1 MLVIGLDVGTT
12 GTKAVVVDEKGNVL
26 SGGYKEYGL
35 VSVYGRVTQNAN
47 DWWDAC
53 KYAIREAV
61 SKINNP
67 GEIGAISLSTQGS
80 SMVPVD
86 SEGAPLYDVITWM
99 DTRSKAEADELAEA
113 VGAERI
119 YRKCGW
125 QVSPVLDAAKLIW
138 LRKNEKDVFQ
148 KADCF
153 ISTLEFINMH
163 LTGRKVIDPTNA
175 AIRQLFNIETGD
187 WDDEILSACGIT
199 RERLPEVMAVGDEVG
214 CLTEEAARELG
225 LSTSVKVYNGAHD
238 QYCASLGSGA
248 VECGDMLLATGT
260 TWVVLGITPK
270 LLYTESHI
278 CPGIHPAKNAYGA
291 MASIVSAGSALN
303 WYKKIIG
310 DDFKTID
317 IEAAKRAEQAKDLF
331 VLPYVCG
338 AGFPH
343 GLPELRGSMFGLDV
357 GHDKFHIA
365 RAVMEG
371 VAFEAAGVLSEF
383 AAQGMKIDKL
393 MMTGGAARSNLW
405 SQIVGYVTGC
415 DIYRMNE
422 PETCCV
428 GAAMTAAVGLGI
440 FRDYDDCRSS
450 MVKREKLELPDSS
463 MRDFYREKADR
474 YNKLVSAVKSIGN
487 I

>member
-12 GTKAVVVDEKGNVL
+12 GTKAVVVNERGEVL
-26 SGGYKEYGL
+26 SGGYNEYGL

-47 DWWDAC
+47 DWWNAAC
-53 KYAIREAV
+53 TAIKEAV
-61 SKINNP
+61 QKIEDP
-67 GEIGAISLSTQGS
+67 SEITAISLSTQGS

-86 SEGAPLYDVITWM
+86 EKGEPIYDVITWM
-99 DTRSKAEADELAEA
+99 DTRSKSEADELSAA
-113 VGAERI
+113 IGAEKI

-138 LRKNEKDVFQ
+138 LRKNEKDIFA

-187 WDDEILSACGIT
+187 WDDELLSSAGIT
-199 RERLPEVMAVGDEVG
+199 RERLPEVLPVGAEVG
-214 CLTEEAARELG
+214 NLTSEAANILG
-225 LSTSVKVYNGAHD
+225 LSTDVKVYNGAHD

-248 VECGDMLLATGT
+248 VEVGDMLLATGT
-260 TWVVLGITPK
+260 TWVVLGITPE
-270 LLYTESHI
+270 LLYTDSHI
-278 CPGIHPAKNAYGA
+278 SPGIHPAGAYGA

-303 WYKKIIG
+303 WYKKNIIG
-310 DDFKTID
+310 DSFKVID
-317 IEAAKRAEQAKDLF
+317 EEAAKRRDEAKDIF
-331 VLPYVCG
+331 ILPYVCG

-383 AAQGMKIDKL
+383 AAQGMRIDKL
-393 MMTGGAARSNLW
+393 MMTGGAARSTLW
-405 SQIVGYVTGC
+405 SEIVGYVTGC

-428 GAAMTAAVGLGI
+428 GAAMTAALGI
-440 FRDYDDCRSS
+440 GMFSDYDECRSA
-450 MVKREKLELPDSS
+450 MVKREKLELTDSS
-463 MRDFYREKADR
+463 AREFYAEKLAR
-474 YNKLVSAVKSIGN
+474 YTNLVSQVKALKY
-487 I
+487 

>member
-12 GTKAVVVDEKGNVL
+12 GTKAVVVNENGQVL

-35 VSVYGRVTQNAN
+35 VSVYGRVTQKAD
-47 DWWDAC
+47 DWWDAAQF
-53 KYAIREAV
+53 AINEAV
-61 SKINNP
+61 KAIDNP
-67 GEIGAISLSTQGS
+67 QDIVAISLSTQGS

-86 SEGAPLYDVITWM
+86 EKGQPIYDVITWM
-99 DTRSKAEADELAEA
+99 DTRSKAEAEELSNAI
-113 VGAERI
+113 GAEKI

-138 LRKNEKDVFQ
+138 LRKNEKEVFA

-187 WDDEILSACGIT
+187 WDDELLSAAGVT
-199 RERLPEVMAVGDEVG
+199 RERLPEVLPVGAFVG
-214 CLTEEAARELG
+214 NLTEEAAKALN
-225 LSTSVKVYNGAHD
+225 LSTDVKVYNGAHD

-248 VECGDMLLATGT
+248 VEVGDMLLATGT
-260 TWVVLGITPK
+260 TWVVLGITPD
-270 LLYTESHI
+270 LLYTDSHI
-278 CPGIHPAKNAYGA
+278 SPGIHPAGAYGA

-303 WYKKIIG
+303 WYKKNVIG
-310 DDFKTID
+310 DSFKVID
-317 IEAAKRAEQAKDLF
+317 EEAAKRRDEAKDLF

-343 GLPELRGSMFGLDV
+343 GMPELRGAMFGLDV

-365 RAVMEG
+365 RAAMEG
-371 VAFEAAGVLSEF
+371 VAFEAAGVLAEF

-393 MMTGGAARSNLW
+393 MMTGGAARSRLW
-405 SQIVGYVTGC
+405 SEIVGYVTGC

-428 GAAMTAAVGLGI
+428 GAAMTAAVGVGM
-440 FRDYDDCRSS
+440 FKDYDECRAA
-450 MVKREKLELPDSS
+450 MVKREKLELPDDS
-463 MRDFYREKADR
+463 MREFYKEKLER
-474 YNKLVSAVKSIGN
+474 YNKLVSQVKN
-487 I
+487 IKY

>member
-12 GTKAVVVDEKGNVL
+12 GTKAVVVNERGQVL

-47 DWWDAC
+47 DWWDAAQF
-53 KYAIREAV
+53 AINEAV
-61 SKINNP
+61 SKIDNKD
-67 GEIGAISLSTQGS
+67 EIVAISLSTQGS

-86 SEGAPLYDVITWM
+86 EKGEPIYDVITWM
-99 DTRSKAEADELAEA
+99 DTRSKAEADELSAA
-113 VGAERI
+113 IGAEKI

-138 LRKNEKDVFQ
+138 LRKNEKEIFA

-187 WDDEILSACGIT
+187 WDDELLSAAGVT
-199 RERLPEVMAVGDEVG
+199 RERLPEVLPVGALVG
-214 CLTEEAARELG
+214 NLTEEAAKALN
-225 LSTSVKVYNGAHD
+225 LSTNVKVYNGAHD

-248 VECGDMLLATGT
+248 VEVGDMLLATGT
-260 TWVVLGITPK
+260 TWVVLGITPD
-270 LLYTESHI
+270 LLYTDSHI
-278 CPGIHPAKNAYGA
+278 SPGIHPTGAYGA

-303 WYKKIIG
+303 WYKKNIIG
-310 DDFKTID
+310 DSFKVID
-317 IEAAKRAEQAKDLF
+317 EEAAKRRDEAKDLF

-365 RAVMEG
+365 RATMEG

-393 MMTGGAARSNLW
+393 MMTGGAARSKLW
-405 SQIVGYVTGC
+405 SEIVGYVTGC

-428 GAAMTAAVGLGI
+428 GAAMTAAVGVGM
-440 FRDYDDCRSS
+440 FSDYDECRTA
-450 MVKREKLELPDSS
+450 MVKREKLELTDDSA
-463 MRDFYREKADR
+463 REFYREKLER
-474 YNKLVSAVKSIGN
+474 YNKLVVQVKAIEY
-487 I
+487 

>member
-12 GTKAVVVDEKGNVL
+12 GTKAVVVDGNGKVL
-26 SGGYKEYGL
+26 GGGYKEYGL
-35 VSVYGRVTQNAN
+35 VSVYGRVTQRAE
-47 DWWDAC
+47 DWWDAA
-53 KYAIREAV
+53 KFAIREAV
-61 SKINNP
+61 KTVDASDIA
-67 GEIGAISLSTQGS
+67 AISLSTQGS

-86 SEGAPLYDVITWM
+86 KNGEPIYDVITWM
-99 DTRSKAEADELAEA
+99 DTRSKQEAEELADA

-138 LRKNEKDVFQ
+138 LCQHENEVFAQ
-148 KADCF
+148 ADCF
-153 ISTLEFINMH
+153 ITTLEFINMH

-187 WDDEILSACGIT
+187 WDDEILSACSIT
-199 RERLPEVMAVGDEVG
+199 RERLPEVLPVGALVG
-214 CLTEEAARELG
+214 NLTEAAAEELG
-225 LSTSVKVYNGAHD
+225 LSTKVQVFNGAHD

-248 VECGDMLLATGT
+248 VEVGDMLLATGT
-260 TWVVLGITPK
+260 TWVVLGVTPG

-278 CPGIHPAKNAYGA
+278 SPGIHPAPGAYGA

-303 WYKKIIG
+303 WFKGIIG
-310 DDFKTID
+310 DNFKTID
-317 IEAAKRAEQAKDLF
+317 EEAAKRAEEAKDLF

-371 VAFEAAGVLSEF
+371 VAFEAKGVLDEF
-383 AAQGMKIDKL
+383 ARQGMKIDKL
-393 MMTGGAARSNLW
+393 MMTGGAARSRLW
-405 SQIVGYVTGC
+405 SEIVGYVTGC

-422 PETCCV
+422 PETCCI
-428 GAAMTAAVGLGI
+428 GAAMTAAVGAGM
-440 FRDYDDCRSS
+440 FSSYDECRSA
-450 MVKREKLELPDSS
+450 MVKREKLELKDDA
-463 MRDFYREKADR
+463 MREFYREKYAR
-474 YNKLVSAVKSIGN
+474 YTSLVDQVKKIKY
-487 I
+487 

>member
-12 GTKAVVVDEKGNVL
+12 GTKAVVVNERGQVL

-47 DWWDAC
+47 DWWDAAQF
-53 KYAIREAV
+53 AINEAV
-61 SKINNP
+61 SKIDNKD
-67 GEIGAISLSTQGS
+67 EIVAISLSTQGS

-86 SEGAPLYDVITWM
+86 EKGEPIYDVITWM
-99 DTRSKAEADELAEA
+99 DTRSKAEADELSATI
-113 VGAERI
+113 GAEKI

-138 LRKNEKDVFQ
+138 LRKNEKDVFA

-187 WDDEILSACGIT
+187 WDDELLSAAGVT
-199 RERLPEVMAVGDEVG
+199 RERLPEVLPVGALVG
-214 CLTEEAARELG
+214 NLTEEAAKALN
-225 LSTSVKVYNGAHD
+225 LSTNVKVYNGAHD

-248 VECGDMLLATGT
+248 VEVGDMLLATGT
-260 TWVVLGITPK
+260 TWVVLGITPD
-270 LLYTESHI
+270 LLYTDSHI
-278 CPGIHPAKNAYGA
+278 SPGIHPAGAYGA

-303 WYKKIIG
+303 WYKKNIIG
-310 DDFKTID
+310 DSFKVID
-317 IEAAKRAEQAKDLF
+317 EEAAKRRDEAKDLF

-365 RAVMEG
+365 RAAMEG
-371 VAFEAAGVLSEF
+371 VAFEAAGVLAEF

-393 MMTGGAARSNLW
+393 MMTGGAARSRLW
-405 SQIVGYVTGC
+405 SEIVGYVTGC
-415 DIYRMNE
+415 DIYRMDE

-428 GAAMTAAVGLGI
+428 GAAMTAAVGVGM
-440 FRDYDDCRSS
+440 FRDYDECRAA
-450 MVKREKLELPDSS
+450 MVKREKLELNDGSA
-463 MRDFYREKADR
+463 REFYREKLER
-474 YNKLVSAVKSIGN
+474 YNKLVSQVKTIEY
-487 I
+487 

>member
-12 GTKAVVVDEKGNVL
+12 GTKAVVVNENGQVL

-35 VSVYGRVTQNAN
+35 VSIYGRVTQNAN
-47 DWWDAC
+47 DWWDAAC
-53 KYAIREAV
+53 FAIKEAV
-61 SKINNP
+61 SKIDDP
-67 GEIGAISLSTQGS
+67 EEIVAISLSTQGS

-86 SEGAPLYDVITWM
+86 SDGDPIYDVITWM
-99 DTRSKAEADELAEA
+99 DTRSKTEAEELANA
-113 VGAERI
+113 IGAEKI

-138 LRKNEKDVFQ
+138 LRKNENSVFAN
-148 KADCF
+148 ADCF

-187 WDDEILSACGIT
+187 WDDELLSAAGIT
-199 RERLPEVMAVGDEVG
+199 RERLPEVLPVGALVG
-214 CLTEEAARELG
+214 NLTEEAAVILG
-225 LSTSVKVYNGAHD
+225 LSTNVKVYNGAHD

-248 VECGDMLLATGT
+248 VEVGDMLLATGT
-260 TWVVLGITPK
+260 TWVVLGITPE
-270 LLYTESHI
+270 LLYTSSHI
-278 CPGIHPAKNAYGA
+278 SPGIHPAGAYGA

-303 WYKKIIG
+303 WYKKNVIG
-310 DDFKTID
+310 DSFKTID
-317 IEAAKRAEQAKDLF
+317 EEAAQRKDSAKDLF

-357 GHDKFHIA
+357 GHDKFDIA
-365 RAVMEG
+365 RTTMEG

-383 AAQGMKIDKL
+383 AAQGMHIDKL
-393 MMTGGAARSNLW
+393 MMTGGAARSRLW
-405 SQIVGYVTGC
+405 SEIVGYVTGC

-428 GAAMTAAVGLGI
+428 GAAMTAAVGVGM
-440 FRDYDDCRSS
+440 FKDYDECRAA
-450 MVKREKLELPDSS
+450 MVKREKLELPDDS
-463 MRDFYREKADR
+463 MRLFYAEKLAR
-474 YNKLVSAVKSIGN
+474 YNKLVAQVKAIEY
-487 I
+487 

>member
-12 GTKAVVVDEKGNVL
+12 GTKAVVVNENGQVL

-35 VSVYGRVTQNAN
+35 VSVYGRVTQKAD
-47 DWWDAC
+47 DWWDAAC
-53 KYAIREAV
+53 FAIKEAV
-61 SKINNP
+61 SKIDNKND
-67 GEIGAISLSTQGS
+67 IVAISLSTQGS
-80 SMVPVD
+80 SMVPVN
-86 SEGAPLYDVITWM
+86 EKGEPIYDVITWM
-99 DTRSKAEADELAEA
+99 DTRSKAEAEELADA

-138 LRKNEKDVFQ
+138 LRKNEKEVFAL
-148 KADCF
+148 ADCF
-153 ISTLEFINMH
+153 ITTLEFINMH
-163 LTGRKVIDPTNA
+163 LTGRRVIDPTNA

-187 WDDEILSACGIT
+187 WDDEILSAAGIT
-199 RERLPEVMAVGDEVG
+199 RERLPEVLPVGAFVG
-214 CLTEEAARELG
+214 NLTSEAARELG
-225 LSTSVKVYNGAHD
+225 LSVDVKVYNGAHD

-248 VECGDMLLATGT
+248 VETGDMLLATGT
-260 TWVVLGITPK
+260 TWVVLGITPE

-278 CPGIHPAKNAYGA
+278 SPGIHPAGAYGA

-303 WYKKIIG
+303 WYKKNVIG
-310 DDFKTID
+310 DSFKTID
-317 IEAAKRAEQAKDLF
+317 EEASKRMAEAKDLF

-343 GLPELRGSMFGLDV
+343 GRPELRGSMFGLDV

-365 RAVMEG
+365 RAAMEG

-393 MMTGGAARSNLW
+393 MMTGGAARSDLW
-405 SQIVGYVTGC
+405 SEIVGYVTGC
-415 DIYRMNE
+415 EIYRMNE

-428 GAAMTAAVGLGI
+428 GAAMTAAVGAGI
-440 FRDYDDCRSS
+440 FDSYDSCRAS
-450 MVKREKLELPDSS
+450 MVKREKLTLTDNTQRE
-463 MRDFYREKADR
+463 FYAEKLQR
-474 YNKLVSAVKSIGN
+474 YNKLVSQVKKIDF
-487 I
+487 

>member
-12 GTKAVVVDEKGNVL
+12 GTKAVVVDESGRVL
-26 SGGYKEYGL
+26 GGGYKEYGL

-47 DWWDAC
+47 DWWDAA
-53 KYAIREAV
+53 KFAIREAV
-61 SKINNP
+61 KAIDDPS
-67 GEIGAISLSTQGS
+67 EIKAISLSTQGS
-80 SMVPVD
+80 SMVPVN
-86 SEGAPLYDVITWM
+86 EAGEPIYDVITWM
-99 DTRSKAEADELAEA
+99 DTRSKQEAEELAAA
-113 VGAERI
+113 VGAEKI

-138 LRKNEKDVFQ
+138 LRRNENEVFS
-148 KADCF
+148 ATDCF

-199 RERLPEVMAVGDEVG
+199 RERLPEVLPVGALVG
-214 CLTEEAARELG
+214 NLTEDAARELG
-225 LSTSVKVYNGAHD
+225 LSRDVKVYNGAHD

-248 VECGDMLLATGT
+248 VEIGDMLLATGT
-260 TWVVLGITPK
+260 TWVVLGVTPA

-278 CPGIHPAKNAYGA
+278 SPGIHPAPGAYGA

-303 WYKKIIG
+303 WFKGIIG
-310 DDFKTID
+310 DGFKTID
-317 IEAAKRAEQAKDLF
+317 EEAAKRCDGAKDLF

-371 VAFEAAGVLSEF
+371 VAFEAKAVLDEF
-383 AAQGMKIDKL
+383 ARRGMKIDKL
-393 MMTGGAARSNLW
+393 MMTGGAARSRLW
-405 SQIVGYVTGC
+405 SEIVGYVTGC
-415 DIYRMNE
+415 NIYRMNE

-428 GAAMTAAVGLGI
+428 GAAMTAAVGVGM
-440 FRDYDDCRSS
+440 FKSYDECRSA
-450 MVKREKLELPDSS
+450 MVKREKLELGDSG
-463 MRDFYREKADR
+463 MREFYAEKYAR
-474 YNKLVSAVKSIGN
+474 YQSLVEQVKN
-487 I
+487 IKY